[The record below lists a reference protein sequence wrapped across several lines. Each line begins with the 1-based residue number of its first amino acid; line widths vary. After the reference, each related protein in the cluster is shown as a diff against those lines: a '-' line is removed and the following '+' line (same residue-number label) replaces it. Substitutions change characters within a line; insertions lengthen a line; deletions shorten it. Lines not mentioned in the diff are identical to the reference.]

1 MRLLV
6 DVENVAFDEAW
17 EVTRKTCAY
26 TNHTVLPEAL
36 ERWPVKMLENMLP
49 RHLQIIYLINAKHL
63 AEVAKAFPNDSGKL
77 REMSLVE
84 EDGEKRINMA
94 YLAIVGS
101 HAVNGVAAIHSQ
113 IIKDD
118 TFKNFYDMSIRLGD
132 LKKWQNK
139 TNGITPRR
147 WLMLCNPSLT
157 AEISQKIGNGWHL
170 DLTQL
175 RQLEQYVNDPSFVRQ
190 VAQVKQENKGI
201 YK

>member
-6 DVENVAFDEAW
+6 DVENVPFDDAW
-17 EVTRKTCAY
+17 TITRKTCAY

-49 RHLQIIYLINAKHL
+49 RHLQIIYLINARHL
-63 AEVAKAFPNDSGKL
+63 AEVAKAFPNDSSKL

-118 TFKNFYDMSIRLGD
+118 TF
-132 LKKWQNK
+132 
-139 TNGITPRR
+139 RR
-147 WLMLCNPSLT
+147 GLSTSKFSEFTLS
-157 AEISQKIGNGWHL
+157 
-170 DLTQL
+170 
-175 RQLEQYVNDPSFVRQ
+175 
-190 VAQVKQENKGI
+190 
-201 YK
+201 